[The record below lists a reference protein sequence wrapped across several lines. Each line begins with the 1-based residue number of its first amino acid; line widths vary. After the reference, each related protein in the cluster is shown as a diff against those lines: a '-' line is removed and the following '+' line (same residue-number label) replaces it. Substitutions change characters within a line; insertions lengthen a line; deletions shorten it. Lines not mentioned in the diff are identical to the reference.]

1 MKQKLNERPT
11 PRLGQKTFLRWL
23 LIGLL
28 LSGCGYRFSGSGT
41 LPGGAATIS
50 VLMLQNRTAEI
61 GIQTK
66 LTDDIVYEVTRR
78 DSSRIAKPENA
89 DAVLSGI
96 VKRVQDH
103 DIAHA
108 GTSTANQRRVTIT
121 VDMKLER
128 PDGSV
133 LWRRDGLSDY
143 EAYDVAANRT
153 RTDQNRQRAI
163 EKLSK
168 RIAESIYKSI
178 TDDF

>member
-1 MKQKLNERPT
+1 MNMRQKI
-11 PRLGQKTFLRWL
+11 WL
-23 LIGLL
+23 ILFAGLL
-28 LSGCGYRFSGSGT
+28 LSACGYRFSGGGS
-41 LPGGAATIS
+41 LPGGVATIS
-50 VLMLQNRTAEI
+50 VLVLQNRTAEI
-61 GIQTK
+61 GIQAK
-66 LTDDIVYEVTRR
+66 LSADIVYEFTRR
-78 DSSRIAKPENA
+78 DSSRITKPENA

-96 VKRVQDH
+96 VKRVQDI

-108 GTSTANQRRVTIT
+108 GTSTADQRRVTIT

-133 LWRRDGLSDY
+133 LWHRNGLSNY
-143 EAYDVAANRT
+143 ETYDVAADRT
-153 RTDQNRQRAI
+153 RTELNRQGAI